1 MYLIL
6 VTVIKALIG
15 VYACTADLYMIINV
29 DEMDKGK
36 EEEGINVVNVNK
48 NVAGL
53 DSGTVAVDVGHHG
66 PDLDH
71 VYDELVLLDQEPFS
85 AAIGKDALVG
95 HLTDPKV
102 IVELVDVVL
111 QELGIL
117 GLHGHDSSVFLDIAL
132 LLLGDPGLDGAKC
145 SISDLVQYD
154 MVDAALLLLFN
165 VVGTGIYVD
174 EASLFIVVGAILDKV
189 FEPGVDGIELGL
201 AEEPL
206 DLSKAG
212 RVLQVALLAVQG
224 GAFGVLVLLI
234 AVLVVLGQGAVE
246 LGIDVVVVLIGP
258 PEVEAVRLLAGAD
271 LHNLVGLRPD

>member
-29 DEMDKGK
+29 DEMDKGN
-36 EEEGINVVNVNK
+36 EQEGINVVNVNK

-53 DSGTVAVDVGHHG
+53 DSGTVAVDVGRHG
-66 PDLDH
+66 PDLAD

-117 GLHGHDSSVFLDIAL
+117 GLHGHDSSVFLGIAL
-132 LLLGDPGLDGAKC
+132 LLLGDPGPDRVAHG
-145 SISDLVQYD
+145 ISDLVQYD
-154 MVDAALLLLFN
+154 
-165 VVGTGIYVD
+165 VV
-174 EASLFIVVGAILDKV
+174 
-189 FEPGVDGIELGL
+189 
-201 AEEPL
+201 
-206 DLSKAG
+206 
-212 RVLQVALLAVQG
+212 
-224 GAFGVLVLLI
+224 
-234 AVLVVLGQGAVE
+234 
-246 LGIDVVVVLIGP
+246 DVVTG
-258 PEVEAVRLLAGAD
+258 D
-271 LHNLVGLRPD
+271 CQNNLD